1 MTLPYSLE
9 QESFFG
15 PDPVA
20 SSNIGVTHRLDGP
33 LDPAA
38 LSRAASALLARHEGL
53 RFRVGQANGQRIA
66 AADPVRLDP
75 VPVAEDHVWDRM
87 DHDYRVPLDL
97 VGEGPVR
104 FRLYQ
109 CGAGVHYLATTVH
122 PAALDAWGVGI
133 VTRELW
139 ALYHGLTGDG
149 GGADLPVLPLSFT
162 DHLRGQQAAGPALTG
177 PQLERHLDRLTGLRR
192 GSLPWRPPD
201 GSPPPDGDPAETG
214 LMLRPEGFQLGGG
227 MLAALARAAR
237 QLAITQAACFLAG
250 FELALGIAAG
260 AEEGG
265 LSCIYLGRDK
275 AGSQPMAAA
284 MARRIPLRFCLAPDT
299 SLGDFCRLA
308 MQDWASAIGDSG
320 PPYSAARLVRAAG
333 GPLRVL
339 EPVFNLRVS
348 RSDAADETDAETQ
361 PGDARAGAPQLRVE
375 RTEAPNPRPVP
386 MWPQFGR
393 AALFALVTLD
403 AEPEVAAVYDP
414 RSVPAQVVQSVFRAY
429 QAVLRVLA
437 GDPAGLSVGD
447 LVELVT
453 ASAGTAP

>member
-20 SSNIGVTHRLDGP
+20 SPNIGVTHRLDGP
-33 LDPAA
+33 LDLAA
-38 LSRAASALLARHEGL
+38 LSRAASALLARHDGL
-53 RFRVGQANGQRIA
+53 RFRAGPAGGQRIA
-66 AADPVRLDP
+66 AAEPVRLDP
-75 VPVAEDHVWDRM
+75 VPVAEEHVWDRL
-87 DHDYRVPLDL
+87 DRDYRAPLDL
-97 VGEGPVR
+97 AAQGPVR
-104 FRLYQ
+104 FRLYR

-139 ALYHGLTGDG
+139 ALYRGAAGDG
-149 GGADLPVLPLSFT
+149 AATDLPVLPLTFT

-177 PQLERHLDRLTGLRR
+177 PALERHLGRLAGLRR

-201 GSPPPDGDPAETG
+201 GWAPDGAPAEPG
-214 LMLRPEGFQLGGG
+214 LMFRPEGFALDGG
-227 MLAALARAAR
+227 MVAALARAAR
-237 QLAITQAACFLAG
+237 GLAITPAASLLAG

-260 AEEGG
+260 TEEGG

-284 MARRIPLRFCLAPDT
+284 LARRVPLRFALTPDA
-299 SLGDFCRLA
+299 SLGDFCQLA
-308 MQDWASAIGDSG
+308 MRDWASAIGDSG
-320 PPYSAARLVRAAG
+320 PPYSAARLVQAAG
-333 GPLRVL
+333 GPLDVL

-348 RSDAADETDAETQ
+348 RPAAGGEPDDETQ
-361 PGDARAGAPQLRVE
+361 PDDARAEATRLRVE
-375 RTEAPNPRPVP
+375 RTEAPSPRPVP

-403 AEPEVAAVYDP
+403 AEPEVSAVYDP
-414 RSVPAQVVQSVFRAY
+414 RSVAAPAVRSVFRAY

-437 GDPAGLSVGD
+437 GDPARLSVGD
-447 LVELVT
+447 LAELVT